1 MALTLVSV
9 FRRYNSEIDLNLE
22 SLLFC
27 SELPFQL
34 LHSLHL
40 IVKLKVWK
48 RIGVKV
54 VFFLILIL
62 KETEGLF
69 ILKILI

>member
-1 MALTLVSV
+1 MALTLVSI
-9 FRRYNSEIDLNLE
+9 FRRHNTDIELNLE

-62 KETEGLF
+62 KETESL
-69 ILKILI
+69 